1 MARKRVV
8 EAPSLHSW
16 EDVNDALR
24 QIAEAQ
30 IALGEI
36 QSDMQKQI
44 LGAQKVAEEQSK
56 PLNDNV
62 AKLEREIKSFV
73 TDHRDEM
80 GKTKSMVLT
89 FGEVGFRLSTSVS
102 LPRAKEKLEE
112 IIRRLKSRQM
122 TDCIVV
128 EEKVSKEA
136 LKKYGE
142 DTVNAVGATWK
153 QSDVFGYEVNI
164 AEHRQ
169 AGADQGGQL
178 RKGAHGMT
186 AARTGRKQPSIRT
199 LWAIA
204 KSPELHLTD
213 EDLHAVV
220 YRETGKESMKMLT
233 QGEVN
238 TVARVLQNMKDSV
251 SRSVRDKRTDT
262 GGDIRTTAQRRK
274 IYALCEALGWNDDP
288 RRIQGF
294 VKRVAHVDRIE
305 WLNMAQC
312 EKVIEG
318 LKAILARQRR
328 KEAEL

>member
-1 MARKRVV
+1 
-8 EAPSLHSW
+8 
-16 EDVNDALR
+16 
-24 QIAEAQ
+24 
-30 IALGEI
+30 
-36 QSDMQKQI
+36 
-44 LGAQKVAEEQSK
+44 
-56 PLNDNV
+56 
-62 AKLEREIKSFV
+62 
-73 TDHRDEM
+73 
-80 GKTKSMVLT
+80 
-89 FGEVGFRLSTSVS
+89 
-102 LPRAKEKLEE
+102 
-112 IIRRLKSRQM
+112 
-122 TDCIVV
+122 
-128 EEKVSKEA
+128 
-136 LKKYGE
+136 
-142 DTVNAVGATWK
+142 
-153 QSDVFGYEVNI
+153 
-164 AEHRQ
+164 
-169 AGADQGGQL
+169 
-178 RKGAHGMT
+178 MT

-305 WLNMAQC
+305 WLNISDAP
-312 EKVIEG
+312 VHEG
-318 LKAILARQRR
+318 DHLTVERHAARRSLRADRARLRPQPD
-328 KEAEL
+328 